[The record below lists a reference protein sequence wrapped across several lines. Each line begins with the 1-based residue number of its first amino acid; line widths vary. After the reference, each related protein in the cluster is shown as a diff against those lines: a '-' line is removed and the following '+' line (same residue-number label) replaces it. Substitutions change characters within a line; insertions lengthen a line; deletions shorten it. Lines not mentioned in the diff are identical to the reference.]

1 MIEEKDGMKMLELAI
16 IGGGPAGYTAAIYA
30 KRGGVDFILFNDGIA
45 GGQISTTSHLENYPG
60 IPEPI
65 SGMEFSQRLVK
76 HAENLG
82 FEAEQSLIEKLEVD
96 ENGIT
101 LTDEDDEVYRVGMV
115 ILATGAVSRPLPIEG
130 AASYVGR
137 GLSYC
142 ATCDG
147 NFYRNRDVVVVGGGD
162 TGLEEAL
169 YLSRLCRKVYL
180 IHRRHE
186 FRAVKILQWR
196 VAADPNIE
204 VLLPN
209 VPHRVIG
216 ESNVEGLEIK
226 NVETGELRTLEVTGI
241 FSALGVVPNSELVKG
256 ICDLNNGGYV
266 ITDQR
271 MFTSNKRILAAGDVV
286 ASPLRQVSVG
296 VGHGAIAA
304 EQARLWID
312 EHCNIDALRKHK
324 S

>member
-16 IGGGPAGYTAAIYA
+16 IGGGPAGYTAGIYA
-30 KRGGVDFILFNDGIA
+30 QRGGVKFTLFNDGVA
-45 GGQISTTSHLENYPG
+45 GGQIATTDHLENYTG
-60 IPEPI
+60 IPSI
-65 SGMEFSQRLVK
+65 SGMEFSQKLVE
-76 HAENLG
+76 HAESLG
-82 FEAEQSLIEKLEVD
+82 FEAEPTLIEKLEVD

-101 LTDEDDEVYRVGMV
+101 LTDEDDELYRVGMV
-115 ILATGAVSRPLPIEG
+115 ILATGAAHRPFPLEG
-130 AASYVGR
+130 AAKYNGR

-147 NFYRNRDVVVVGGGD
+147 NFYRNQDVVVVGGGD
-162 TGLEEAL
+162 TALEEAL
-169 YLSRLCRKVYL
+169 YLAKICRKVYL
-180 IHRRHE
+180 VHRRHE
-186 FRAVKILQWR
+186 FRGVQVLQWR

-209 VPHRVIG
+209 VPHAIVG
-216 ESNVEGLEIK
+216 ENGVDGLTIK

-241 FSALGVVPNSELVKG
+241 FSALGVIPNSELVRG
-256 ICDLNNGGYV
+256 ICDLNDGGYV

-271 MFTSNKRILAAGDVV
+271 MFSSNQRILAAGDVV

-324 S
+324 A